1 MYKFDDS
8 IPSSPVNDY
17 MNVGIHENVELISY
31 EYRVSSNGNKF
42 IELIFSNSFGE
53 KLTHTEWEPKD
64 PNPEKV
70 NDKVINQATRFRY
83 MLTSL
88 LPGEN
93 VSFEFANFEDFASKI
108 IGILKA
114 KYTGL
119 KVRVK
124 VVFNNKNYTTLP
136 NYLKVTWIESMN
148 IPKEESRITIIEKID
163 KMVKETPSEVTTS
176 ENPFSAEPQAVVP
189 TPQSTNESPF

>member
-42 IELIFSNSFGE
+42 IELIFANSFGE

-114 KYTGL
+114 KYKGQ

>member
-42 IELIFSNSFGE
+42 IELVFTNSFGE

-64 PNPEKV
+64 PVAEKV
-70 NDKVINQATRFRY
+70 NDKILNQATRFRY
-83 MLTSL
+83 LLTSL

-93 VSFEFANFEDFASKI
+93 VSFEFANFEDFANKI
-108 IGILKA
+108 IGILTA
-114 KYTGL
+114 KYKGQ
-119 KVRVK
+119 KVRIK
-124 VVFNNKNYTTLP
+124 VVYNNKNYTTLP
-136 NYLKVTWIESMN
+136 NYLKMTWIESMT
-148 IPKEESRITIIEKID
+148 IPKEESRITIIDKID
-163 KMVKETPSEVTTS
+163 KMVKDTPTEVTTS
-176 ENPFSAEPQAVVP
+176 ENPFASD
-189 TPQSTNESPF
+189 TPQPTDENPF